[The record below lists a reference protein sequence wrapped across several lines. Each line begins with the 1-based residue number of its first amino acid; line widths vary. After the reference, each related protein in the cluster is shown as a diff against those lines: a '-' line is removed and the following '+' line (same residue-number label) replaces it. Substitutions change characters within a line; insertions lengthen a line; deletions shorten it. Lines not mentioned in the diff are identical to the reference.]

1 MGKLKARLRRAEFIT
16 TYYSI
21 VFNPSFI
28 LRHGLYKAITKA
40 SENIEGH
47 VLDFGCGSKPYE
59 TLFEKAETYTGVDI
73 ESSGHQHSESRI
85 DVFYDGRNLP
95 FPDNHFDSVVCFDV
109 FEHVFNID
117 EVLEEIARVLRPGG
131 KILLSVPFAWDEHE
145 IPFDFARYT
154 SFGLM
159 SVLERNGYTVVALT
173 KTTTYFLAISQIF
186 IAYLEQC
193 VLPKGRVL
201 GRVGQLVIIFPIS
214 VMALI
219 LNNIFPKRY
228 EYYSSM
234 VVLASNEAQK

>member
-59 TLFEKAETYTGVDI
+59 ALFEKAETYTGVDI
-73 ESSGHQHSESRI
+73 ESSGHEHSESRI
-85 DVFYDGRNLP
+85 DVFYDGQHLP

-109 FEHVFNID
+109 LEHVFNVD
-117 EVLEEIARVLRPGG
+117 EVLKEIARVLRPGG

-145 IPFDFARYT
+145 IPYDYARYT
-154 SFGLM
+154 SYGLIN
-159 SVLERNGYTVVALT
+159 LLDRNKYIVHSLT
-173 KTTTYFLAISQIF
+173 KTTTYFLAITQVF
-186 IAYLEQC
+186 IAYLEQY
-193 VLPKGRVL
+193 VLPRGRYI
-201 GRVGQLVIIFPIS
+201 GRASQIFIIFPMS
-214 VMALI
+214 LVALI

-228 EYYSSM
+228 EYFSS
-234 VVLASNEAQK
+234 VVVVASTEM